1 MEKVTQARLIL
12 EYLDEFGSITPLE
25 AIRDIGCYRLSARI
39 SDIKKMGIPIETEI
53 VNVKNRRGKYSRIAR
68 YSLAVSA
75 DG

>member
-1 MEKVTQARLIL
+1 MEKVTQARLII
-12 EYLDEFGSITPLE
+12 EYLEEFGSITPLE

-39 SDIKKMGIPIETEI
+39 SDIKKMGIPIDTEM

>member
-1 MEKVTQARLIL
+1 MEKVTQASLII
-12 EYLDEFGSITPLE
+12 EYLEEFGSINPHE

-39 SDIKKMGIPIETEI
+39 SDIKDMGIPIKTEM

>member
-1 MEKVTQARLIL
+1 MGKATQASLII
-12 EYLDEFGSITPLE
+12 EYMEEFGSITPLE

-39 SDIKKMGIPIETEI
+39 SDIKDQGIPIKTEM

>member
-1 MEKVTQARLIL
+1 MEKVTQASLII
-12 EYLDEFGSITPLE
+12 EYLEEFGSITPLE

-39 SDIKKMGIPIETEI
+39 SDIKNMGIPIKTEM

>member
-1 MEKVTQARLIL
+1 MEKVTQARLIV
-12 EYLDEFGSITPLE
+12 EYLEEFGSITPLE

-39 SDIKKMGIPIETEI
+39 SDIKKMGIPIKTEM

-68 YSLAVSA
+68 YSLAVNA

>member
-1 MEKVTQARLIL
+1 MEKVTQARLII
-12 EYLDEFGSITPLE
+12 EYLEEFGSITPLE

-39 SDIKKMGIPIETEI
+39 SDIKNMGIPIKTEM

>member
-1 MEKVTQARLIL
+1 MEKVTQASLII
-12 EYLDEFGSITPLE
+12 EYLEEFGSITPLE

-39 SDIKKMGIPIETEI
+39 SDIKDMGVPIKTEM